1 MKKIFLSQQIVT
13 NHRQCIPHINW
24 NEILLCNYSY
34 LDLLSLDV
42 LDYLDL
48 LSLDVLDLFL
58 DCNYLVRFYI
68 YIYLNLNPTIEI
80 VKASKHFLNATEW
93 TNCFRRNY
101 LFHIVVKS
109 LTRILYRSMPSGDIC
124 RNEKWE
130 KTSDA
135 ILLYLL
141 FRFSFTWRLYFN
153 LKHQTLNVCYIL
165 WPELIVWSKCLSF

>member
-13 NHRQCIPHINW
+13 NHRQCIPHING

-80 VKASKHFLNATEW
+80 VKASKHFLNAT
-93 TNCFRRNY
+93 
-101 LFHIVVKS
+101 
-109 LTRILYRSMPSGDIC
+109 D
-124 RNEKWE
+124 
-130 KTSDA
+130 
-135 ILLYLL
+135 
-141 FRFSFTWRLYFN
+141 
-153 LKHQTLNVCYIL
+153 
-165 WPELIVWSKCLSF
+165 

>member
-24 NEILLCNYSY
+24 NEILLCNYS
-34 LDLLSLDV
+34 
-42 LDYLDL
+42 YLDL

-124 RNEKWE
+124 SNEKWE
-130 KTSDA
+130 KLQMPFSCIYCLGSLSLDA
-135 ILLYLL
+135 
-141 FRFSFTWRLYFN
+141 
-153 LKHQTLNVCYIL
+153 YIL
-165 WPELIVWSKCLSF
+165 IWSTKLLTSVIYYDQS